1 MKQKFVLKLKKKN
14 TLRQTLREAKIEDGR
29 YSFRRKKVGAGRSH
43 CERPHLP
50 ACSADEIKV
59 IRTSRVIVKEEGNS
73 QKDFEEHMF
82 ILT

>member
-1 MKQKFVLKLKKKN
+1 M
-14 TLRQTLREAKIEDGR
+14 
-29 YSFRRKKVGAGRSH
+29 GAGRSH

-59 IRTSRVIVKEEGNS
+59 IRTSRVLVKEEGNS
-73 QKDFEEHMF
+73 QKDLEEHMF